1 MTGEPMDFLIT
12 IVVIIMAS
20 LFMLFIAA
28 VFCFAM
34 LSFLIGMGMFV
45 LWIITLIDCI
55 RRDNKDF
62 SYGGKDAKV
71 LWILL
76 LVFFRQ
82 VVPII
87 YYLLIMYKKRVK
99 PK

>member
-1 MTGEPMDFLIT
+1 MEFIT
-12 IVVIIMAS
+12 AIAGTMGVSLAVLFFAII
-20 LFMLFIAA
+20 
-28 VFCFAM
+28 FCFII
-34 LSFLIGMGMFV
+34 LGTLISLGLFV
-45 LWIITLIDCI
+45 LWIITLVDCI

-62 SYGGKDAKV
+62 AAGGKNPKV

-82 VVPII
+82 IVPII
-87 YYLLIMYKKRVK
+87 YYFLIMYKKKK

>member
-1 MTGEPMDFLIT
+1 MDFLIA
-12 IVVIIMAS
+12 AS
-20 LFMLFIAA
+20 STMMTSLLVLFTTV
-28 VFCFAM
+28 VFCFIM
-34 LSFLIGMGMFV
+34 LGFLISLGLFV

-62 SYGGKDAKV
+62 AFGGKDAKV

-76 LVFFRQ
+76 LIFFRQ
-82 VVPII
+82 IAPII
-87 YYLLIMYKKRVK
+87 YYLLIMYKKGGK

>member
-1 MTGEPMDFLIT
+1 MDFLIT
-12 IVVIIMAS
+12 IAVIIIAS

-34 LSFLIGMGMFV
+34 LAFLISMGMFV

-55 RRDNKDF
+55 RRDKKDF
-62 SYGGKDAKV
+62 AYGGKDAKI

-82 VVPII
+82 IVPII
-87 YYLLIMYKKRVK
+87 YYLLIMYKKDK